1 MTEKVNHPSHYNV
14 GFEVIDL
21 IEDLDLNFHVGNWL
35 KYFCRYKYK
44 GTPVEDLKKALWYLR
59 REKSRY
65 NFANEF
71 SLIPPKRLRL
81 TEYFAKSW
89 ELDHSEEVFS
99 PFKHVM
105 EYVATHNLSELEI
118 SIYEM
123 QILIDTIENWVGDKN
138 E

>member
-1 MTEKVNHPSHYNV
+1 MTERVNHPSHYNV

-44 GTPVEDLKKALWYLR
+44 GTPVEDLKKGLWYLR

-65 NFANEF
+65 YFTDG
-71 SLIPPKRLRL
+71 SDYKIPKRLLL

-89 ELDHSEEVFS
+89 ELDSTEEVFS

-105 EYVATHNLSELEI
+105 EYVATHNFGELEI
-118 SIYEM
+118 AIYEM
-123 QILIDTIENWVGDKN
+123 QALIDTVENLVGDKN